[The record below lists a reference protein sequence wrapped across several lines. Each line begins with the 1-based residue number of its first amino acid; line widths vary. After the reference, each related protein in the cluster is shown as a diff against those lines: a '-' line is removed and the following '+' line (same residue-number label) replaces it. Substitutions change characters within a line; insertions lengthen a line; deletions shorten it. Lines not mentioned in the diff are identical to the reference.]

1 MPERLT
7 DKAIWKLPAP
17 ERGNKVYRDAANA
30 SGKDW
35 TAGFGLRVTAAGAR
49 SFVFEYRTK
58 SGAKRRLTIG
68 SPPAW
73 GLAAARKEATE
84 LSRQID
90 LGGDPLTELRNAR
103 GEPTVA
109 ELCDRLIADHLPKKR
124 ASTRTAYEG
133 IINNHIKPALGTR
146 KVAEIA
152 YTDIDRLHQRVTSRV
167 GPYAGNRTLAVLS
180 KAFNLAIRLHM
191 RTTNPVK
198 GVERNLEERRE
209 RYLSAQELQRLSAAL
224 ASYED
229 QVAANAIRL
238 LLLTGARK
246 NEVLTARWE
255 DFDLEEGVWT
265 KPGAATKQTKPH
277 RVPLSAPALQI
288 LVTAADRTERGAPW
302 VFPGRILGQHRVNI
316 KDDWATVC
324 KAAGISAAR
333 IHDLRHTYA
342 SLLASAGQSLPVIG
356 ALLGHTQP
364 ATTAR
369 YAHLLDDPLRKA
381 TDRVGA
387 MLSPK
392 VGTGGK
398 VVSLG
403 AKRERQ

>member
-1 MPERLT
+1 
-7 DKAIWKLPAP
+7 
-17 ERGNKVYRDAANA
+17 
-30 SGKDW
+30 
-35 TAGFGLRVTAAGAR
+35 
-49 SFVFEYRTK
+49 
-58 SGAKRRLTIG
+58 
-68 SPPAW
+68 
-73 GLAAARKEATE
+73 LAAARKEAAE
-84 LSRQID
+84 LSRRID

-124 ASTRTAYEG
+124 ESTRTAYQA
-133 IINNHIKPALGTR
+133 IIANHIKPALGTR
-146 KVAEIA
+146 KVADVA
-152 YTDIDRLHQRVTSRV
+152 YSDIDRLHRRVTSRV

-198 GVERNLEERRE
+198 GVERNQEERRE
-209 RYLSAQELQRLSAAL
+209 RYLSAQELGRLSAAL
-224 ASYED
+224 LSYPD

-246 NEVLTARWE
+246 NEVLTARWD
-255 DFDLEEGVWT
+255 DFKEEGVWT
-265 KPGAATKQTKPH
+265 KPGAATKQTKSH
-277 RVPLSAPALQI
+277 RVPLSAPARQI
-288 LVTAADRTERGAPW
+288 LSTIQKAAEKADRDSPW
-302 VFPGRILGQHRVNI
+302 VFPGRISGQRRVNI
-316 KDDWATVC
+316 KDDWAMLC
-324 KAAGISAAR
+324 KAAGISGAR

-342 SLLASAGQSLPVIG
+342 SLLASAGETLPVIG

-381 TDRVGA
+381 TNRVGA

-392 VGTGGK
+392 PRTGGN
-398 VVSLG
+398 SIG
-403 AKRERQ
+403 AKRERH